1 MELAGA
7 GTQAYGPR
15 VRLWAGAVVAL
26 VACAVLPQAAA
37 AAPLT
42 ATQIRIGDHP
52 GFVRVVVDFSGGT
65 VAFNELEATDPDP
78 FPDGFARIRLMH
90 PGVKTVATPV
100 RADGVFARIAQSGG
114 RITIRLSATDR
125 RLKYLFYVVQHGP
138 ERVVFDLFKSRPPS
152 DDAEITRGR
161 GGCLTFTGHTV
172 SKTRVR
178 AAGHERNLFEHQF
191 QVVLRRRGGRIH
203 RQHHVFA
210 AGGRWHT
217 SFTYSHAGRQ
227 TGTLEAVDLSEK
239 DGSLECL
246 VQVRVRF
253 GG

>member
-1 MELAGA
+1 MVR
-7 GTQAYGPR
+7 R
-15 VRLWAGAVVAL
+15 VRLWVGVVSAL
-26 VACAVLPQAAA
+26 VVCLVLPGAAA

-42 ATQIRIGDHP
+42 ATQIRIADHP

-78 FPDGFARIRLMH
+78 FPDGFARVRLLH
-90 PGVKTVATPV
+90 PGVKSAAMPV
-100 RADGVFARIAQSGG
+100 RDAGVFARIAQSGG
-114 RITIRLSATDR
+114 RLTIRLSGADR
-125 RLKYLFYVVQHGP
+125 QFKYLSYVVQHGP

-152 DDAEITRGR
+152 DDAEITRGH
-161 GGCLTFTGHTV
+161 GGCLTFPGHSV

-178 AAGHERNLFEHQF
+178 AAGRERNLFEHQF
-191 QVVLRRRGGRIH
+191 QVVLRRRGGRIQ
-203 RQHHVFA
+203 RQHHVAA

-217 SFTYSHAGRQ
+217 SFAYPHAARQ

-239 DGSLECL
+239 DGALVCL

>member
-1 MELAGA
+1 M
-7 GTQAYGPR
+7 R
-15 VRLWAGAVVAL
+15 VWVGVVAAAAL
-26 VACAVLPQAAA
+26 WLGLPHAAA

-42 ATQIRIGDHP
+42 ATQIRIADHP

-78 FPDGFARIRLMH
+78 FTDGFVRIRLIH
-90 PGVKTVATPV
+90 PGVKNAAMPE
-100 RADGVFARIAQSGG
+100 RADGVFARIAQSGS
-114 RITIRLSATDR
+114 RLTIRLSGADR
-125 RLKYLFYVVQHGP
+125 QFKYLFYAVQHGP

-161 GGCLTFTGHTV
+161 GGCLTFTGHSV

-191 QVVLRRRGGRIH
+191 QVVLRRRGGRIQ
-203 RQHHVFA
+203 RQHHVVA
-210 AGGRWHT
+210 DSGRWHT
-217 SFTYSHAGRQ
+217 SFTYPHTGRQ

-239 DGSLECL
+239 DGTLACL

>member
-1 MELAGA
+1 MVR
-7 GTQAYGPR
+7 R
-15 VRLWAGAVVAL
+15 VRLWVGVVSAL
-26 VACAVLPQAAA
+26 VVCLVLPGAAA

-42 ATQIRIGDHP
+42 ATQIRIADHP

-65 VAFNELEATDPDP
+65 VAFNELDATDPDP
-78 FPDGFARIRLMH
+78 FPDGFARIRLLH
-90 PGVKTVATPV
+90 PGVKSAAMPV
-100 RADGVFARIAQSGG
+100 RDAGVFARIAQSGG
-114 RITIRLSATDR
+114 RLTIRLSGADR
-125 RLKYLFYVVQHGP
+125 QFKYLSYVVQHGP

-152 DDAEITRGR
+152 DDAEITRGH
-161 GGCLTFTGHTV
+161 GGCLTFTGHSV

-178 AAGHERNLFEHQF
+178 AAGRERNLFEHQF
-191 QVVLRRRGGRIH
+191 QVVLRRRGGRIQ
-203 RQHHVFA
+203 RQYHVAA

-217 SFTYSHAGRQ
+217 SFAYPHAGRQ

-239 DGSLECL
+239 DGALVCL